1 MRIIVVFIIV
11 LSSSAIFSQTTADKY
26 DSAMAAY
33 NNRQYSTAVRLF
45 DNFFSEYNL
54 VDELYA
60 TARYYYSDALL
71 NLDDKA
77 AAAADLSSRFS
88 RASE

>member
-1 MRIIVVFIIV
+1 MRILAAFIIV

-33 NNRQYSTAVRLF
+33 NNNQFSTAVRLF
-45 DNFFSEYNL
+45 DDFFSEYNL
-54 VDELYA
+54 TDELYA

-71 NLDDKA
+71 NLDDKSA
-77 AAAADLSSRFS
+77 AAAALSSRFN